1 MKTYN
6 QIKKDHQDEMN
17 SFTGIFFAFSN
28 DQFKEGVEKVGAS
41 KDNPVVKIGSGGFL
55 LKDRVQAFKDML
67 AKHEA
72 ERKQIRKDRK
82 VLLEALIYE
91 LRNHE
96 YGYTRDVEP
105 ALEALDLKLED
116 VPADILAKAKK
127 EAAIDLNN

>member
-41 KDNPVVKIGSGGFL
+41 EANPVVRIAGGGFL
-55 LKDRVQAFKDML
+55 LKNRVKAFKDML
-67 AKHEA
+67 ARHDED
-72 ERKQIRKDRK
+72 RKALRKDRK
-82 VLLEALIYE
+82 TLLEALIYE

-105 ALEALDLKLED
+105 ALEALDLKIED

-127 EAAIDLNN
+127 EAAIDLKD